1 MELFIKPD
9 GTIRCLYDE
18 TLDLATLGSRTI
30 QRASHVEPD
39 EQGRWWADL
48 APSSGPRLGPF
59 PLRSEALRAEQ
70 VWLEQRLCSGHLP
83 PFPSSA

>member
-1 MELFIKPD
+1 MELFIRPD
-9 GTIRCLYDE
+9 GTIHYVYDE
-18 TLDLATLGSRTI
+18 TLDLAMLGRRRI

-59 PLRSEALRAEQ
+59 PLRSAALCAEQ
-70 VWLEQRLCSGHLP
+70 DWLERRLGSP
-83 PFPSSA
+83 EVPSQPIPA